1 MERTDLGAQ
10 SAAGA
15 EGWLDLCLS
24 AGERDGGTADLPNAE
39 LAGGALFRVHAH
51 RCSRLDLG
59 DAGAAEDDGTNAG
72 FSGGFLYC
80 RNGSGVVQRVSDL
93 DGADTDRLQNFSML
107 MQLETS
113 PIMVTPVPGWG

>member
-72 FSGGFLYC
+72 FS
-80 RNGSGVVQRVSDL
+80 RI
-93 DGADTDRLQNFSML
+93 FSML